1 MPSYKELFSD
11 TLTVLSDRNVRHR
24 NELVT
29 EVLARVQLTAA
40 ERAETMS
47 GGGNRA
53 RSRVHWSL
61 EYLCQAA
68 AARRPTRGF
77 IEITDFGCN
86 LLQEHPGGVTLDHLR
101 QTEGIKDWSRR
112 SKARATARR
121 TGGSE
126 SESESDGIDGQ
137 GDGDQRTPHE
147 QIELSVRT
155 VESAIA
161 SELLQRLRNEAPVFL
176 EQTVLR
182 LLHAMGYGS
191 SEDDLEHLGGPGD
204 GGVDGV
210 IHQDKLGLD
219 QVYVQAKR
227 YSNGTV
233 GRPDIQSFVGALTG
247 KHATRGVFITTS
259 EFSKDA
265 LEYARTVQQYR
276 VILIDGEKLAELM
289 IQHKVGVA
297 ISRTIDLVE
306 IDENFF
312 TEE

>member
-1 MPSYKELFSD
+1 MAIPSFKDLFTD
-11 TLTVLSDRNVRHR
+11 ILIVLSDRKVTHR
-24 NELVT
+24 NELISD
-29 EVLARVQLTAA
+29 VLNRVELTDA

-47 GGGNRA
+47 RGGNRA
-53 RSRVHWSL
+53 RSRVDWSL
-61 EYLCQAA
+61 EYLCQAGA
-68 AARRPTRGF
+68 TSRPKRGF
-77 IEITDFGCN
+77 VEITDFGFE
-86 LLQEHPGGVTLDHLR
+86 LLQEHPGGVKLDHLR
-101 QTEGIKDWSRR
+101 QTEGIKEWSRR
-112 SKARATARR
+112 SKANAAARR
-121 TGGSE
+121 SSE
-126 SESESDGIDGQ
+126 SVVDNETADFG
-137 GDGDQRTPHE
+137 GDQRTPHE
-147 QIELSVRT
+147 QIELAVRT
-155 VESAIA
+155 VESVIA
-161 SELLQRLRNEAPVFL
+161 SELLHRLRNEAPVFL

-247 KHATRGVFITTS
+247 KQATRGVFITTS
-259 EFSKDA
+259 EFSRDA
-265 LEYARTVQQYR
+265 LEYARTIQQFR
-276 VILIDGEKLAELM
+276 IILIDGEKLAELM

-297 ISRTIDLVE
+297 VSRTFDLVE